1 MLFQLS
7 GNNCPKE
14 QKTRQIPPQNQP
26 LPQGRGSFPASIVH
40 RVHKYADL
48 HPRSTLLVRGH
59 PLDPDSKK
67 TEKTNKKTQK
77 KYCKK
82 DSDSMTKE
90 NEKSKGENTEKSI
103 QKNSEKEKRSKFIKF
118 RVSEEEYEA
127 IERKFR
133 VSRLSSKSE
142 FIRLMIFEGI
152 IVHFSEKDLNE
163 MQRLLSNIANNIN
176 QIAVRANLTGNVY
189 ADDLEEIKR
198 NQVKIWQLQ
207 KSLLSKVQ
215 KAKL

>member
-1 MLFQLS
+1 
-7 GNNCPKE
+7 
-14 QKTRQIPPQNQP
+14 
-26 LPQGRGSFPASIVH
+26 
-40 RVHKYADL
+40 
-48 HPRSTLLVRGH
+48 
-59 PLDPDSKK
+59 
-67 TEKTNKKTQK
+67 
-77 KYCKK
+77 
-82 DSDSMTKE
+82 MTKE

-176 QIAVRANLTGNVY
+176 QIAVRANSTGNVY

>member
-1 MLFQLS
+1 
-7 GNNCPKE
+7 
-14 QKTRQIPPQNQP
+14 
-26 LPQGRGSFPASIVH
+26 
-40 RVHKYADL
+40 
-48 HPRSTLLVRGH
+48 
-59 PLDPDSKK
+59 
-67 TEKTNKKTQK
+67 
-77 KYCKK
+77 
-82 DSDSMTKE
+82 MTKE
-90 NEKSKGENTEKSI
+90 NEKNNDNITPQNI

-127 IERKFR
+127 IERKFK

-176 QIAVRANLTGNVY
+176 QIAVRANSTGNVY

>member
-1 MLFQLS
+1 
-7 GNNCPKE
+7 
-14 QKTRQIPPQNQP
+14 
-26 LPQGRGSFPASIVH
+26 
-40 RVHKYADL
+40 
-48 HPRSTLLVRGH
+48 
-59 PLDPDSKK
+59 
-67 TEKTNKKTQK
+67 
-77 KYCKK
+77 
-82 DSDSMTKE
+82 MTKE
-90 NEKSKGENTEKSI
+90 NEKSKDENIKKNI
-103 QKNSEKEKRSKFIKF
+103 QKNTEKEKRSKFIKF

-176 QIAVRANLTGNVY
+176 QIAVRANSTGNVY

>member
-1 MLFQLS
+1 
-7 GNNCPKE
+7 
-14 QKTRQIPPQNQP
+14 
-26 LPQGRGSFPASIVH
+26 
-40 RVHKYADL
+40 
-48 HPRSTLLVRGH
+48 
-59 PLDPDSKK
+59 
-67 TEKTNKKTQK
+67 
-77 KYCKK
+77 
-82 DSDSMTKE
+82 MTKE
-90 NEKSKGENTEKSI
+90 NEKSKGENTEKNI
-103 QKNSEKEKRSKFIKF
+103 QKNSEKEIRSKFIKF

-176 QIAVRANLTGNVY
+176 QIAVRANSTGNVY
-189 ADDLEEIKR
+189 ADDLDEIKR

>member
-1 MLFQLS
+1 
-7 GNNCPKE
+7 
-14 QKTRQIPPQNQP
+14 
-26 LPQGRGSFPASIVH
+26 
-40 RVHKYADL
+40 
-48 HPRSTLLVRGH
+48 
-59 PLDPDSKK
+59 
-67 TEKTNKKTQK
+67 
-77 KYCKK
+77 
-82 DSDSMTKE
+82 MTKE
-90 NEKSKGENTEKSI
+90 NEKNNDNITPQNI
-103 QKNSEKEKRSKFIKF
+103 HKNSEKEKRSKFIKF

-163 MQRLLSNIANNIN
+163 MQRLLSNISNNIN
-176 QIAVRANLTGNVY
+176 QIAVRANSTGNVY
-189 ADDLEEIKR
+189 ADDLDEIKR

>member
-1 MLFQLS
+1 
-7 GNNCPKE
+7 
-14 QKTRQIPPQNQP
+14 
-26 LPQGRGSFPASIVH
+26 
-40 RVHKYADL
+40 
-48 HPRSTLLVRGH
+48 
-59 PLDPDSKK
+59 
-67 TEKTNKKTQK
+67 
-77 KYCKK
+77 
-82 DSDSMTKE
+82 MTKE
-90 NEKSKGENTEKSI
+90 NEKNNDNITPQNI

-163 MQRLLSNIANNIN
+163 MQRLLSHIANNIN
-176 QIAVRANLTGNVY
+176 QIAVRANSTGNVY
-189 ADDLEEIKR
+189 ADDLDEIKR

>member
-1 MLFQLS
+1 
-7 GNNCPKE
+7 
-14 QKTRQIPPQNQP
+14 
-26 LPQGRGSFPASIVH
+26 
-40 RVHKYADL
+40 
-48 HPRSTLLVRGH
+48 
-59 PLDPDSKK
+59 
-67 TEKTNKKTQK
+67 
-77 KYCKK
+77 
-82 DSDSMTKE
+82 MTKE

-163 MQRLLSNIANNIN
+163 MQRLLSNISNNIN
-176 QIAVRANLTGNVY
+176 QIAVRANSTGNVY

-215 KAKL
+215 KVKL

>member
-1 MLFQLS
+1 
-7 GNNCPKE
+7 
-14 QKTRQIPPQNQP
+14 
-26 LPQGRGSFPASIVH
+26 
-40 RVHKYADL
+40 
-48 HPRSTLLVRGH
+48 
-59 PLDPDSKK
+59 
-67 TEKTNKKTQK
+67 
-77 KYCKK
+77 
-82 DSDSMTKE
+82 MTKE
-90 NEKSKGENTEKSI
+90 NEKNNDNITPQNI

-176 QIAVRANLTGNVY
+176 QIAVRANSTGNVY
-189 ADDLEEIKR
+189 ADDLDEIKR

>member
-1 MLFQLS
+1 
-7 GNNCPKE
+7 
-14 QKTRQIPPQNQP
+14 
-26 LPQGRGSFPASIVH
+26 
-40 RVHKYADL
+40 
-48 HPRSTLLVRGH
+48 
-59 PLDPDSKK
+59 
-67 TEKTNKKTQK
+67 
-77 KYCKK
+77 
-82 DSDSMTKE
+82 MTKE
-90 NEKSKGENTEKSI
+90 NEKNNDNITPQNI

-176 QIAVRANLTGNVY
+176 QIAVRANSTGNVY

>member
-1 MLFQLS
+1 
-7 GNNCPKE
+7 
-14 QKTRQIPPQNQP
+14 
-26 LPQGRGSFPASIVH
+26 
-40 RVHKYADL
+40 
-48 HPRSTLLVRGH
+48 
-59 PLDPDSKK
+59 
-67 TEKTNKKTQK
+67 
-77 KYCKK
+77 
-82 DSDSMTKE
+82 MTKE
-90 NEKSKGENTEKSI
+90 NEKSKGENT
-103 QKNSEKEKRSKFIKF
+103 EKEKRSKFIKF

-176 QIAVRANLTGNVY
+176 QIAVRANSTGNVY
-189 ADDLEEIKR
+189 ADDLDEIKR

>member
-1 MLFQLS
+1 
-7 GNNCPKE
+7 
-14 QKTRQIPPQNQP
+14 
-26 LPQGRGSFPASIVH
+26 
-40 RVHKYADL
+40 
-48 HPRSTLLVRGH
+48 
-59 PLDPDSKK
+59 
-67 TEKTNKKTQK
+67 
-77 KYCKK
+77 
-82 DSDSMTKE
+82 MTKE
-90 NEKSKGENTEKSI
+90 NEKSKDENT
-103 QKNSEKEKRSKFIKF
+103 EKEKRSKFIKF

-176 QIAVRANLTGNVY
+176 QIAVRANSTGNVY

>member
-1 MLFQLS
+1 
-7 GNNCPKE
+7 
-14 QKTRQIPPQNQP
+14 
-26 LPQGRGSFPASIVH
+26 
-40 RVHKYADL
+40 
-48 HPRSTLLVRGH
+48 
-59 PLDPDSKK
+59 
-67 TEKTNKKTQK
+67 
-77 KYCKK
+77 
-82 DSDSMTKE
+82 MTKE
-90 NEKSKGENTEKSI
+90 NEKSKDENIKKNI

-127 IERKFR
+127 IERKFK

-176 QIAVRANLTGNVY
+176 QIAVRANSTGNVY